1 MTPKEYQ
8 VQLLDVMENWRDEAL
23 APDSP
28 DQPIR
33 FKEMRDEYLKVNSR
47 QKTPMMDSQVDINT
61 ARAETEANRRAA
73 MEPGMWTDVKNLT
86 SDALQRGAQ
95 VSSGIPGA
103 GFALRQLANIDR
115 ANMGDAISASFQSYL
130 GDPDVE
136 ESLAG
141 VVRGDQG
148 AQAGYDELLPGFQET
163 REASKALTDP
173 GVANIM
179 RSFGKE
185 GLGTGLKSLWD
196 DPVASYNLVGTTLGR
211 SPASVALG
219 AGGTAAGA
227 LAGFGIGGPPGATL
241 GGMAGGA
248 AGGGAG
254 GWMDERTGGIIRML
268 EEKGFDIANPA
279 HIQLLKENQEVFNL
293 ASDQADKRALAIGA
307 FSAISGAVSAGL
319 GRVAAGP
326 AISALGKFAVPAR
339 FGAAGGSI
347 PISGLLESGGEYT
360 AQQAAGQP
368 TNWADVK
375 LEGVLGSLIDAPITA
390 TGMASAKFAPHAG
403 VVNNRTRSLAEKEA
417 NIIASAMPFGG
428 MVNIVQGEVSV
439 EGSAE
444 LVPDV
449 DGRGEQLNINID
461 NLINRS
467 DGTRSGIRAQL
478 MEDIAHELGGHKWVQ
493 DMLINNEDFV
503 QEAFKANED
512 LILAWQKKSAYQ
524 DLGRTNDDI
533 LYEEW
538 VAQFGEMD
546 TRILRRIELMI
557 VNYLHK
563 LIGKSATAKLIKS
576 WDARNISMRNIAKDY
591 LSQIKKRG
599 KAGEVQPVQTIT
611 AEESEVMPRPE
622 GPGVTY
628 GDIGATPE
636 TAQQAD
642 PIAALEA
649 EIAAM
654 KKMYVEAKKTGNAE
668 EAARLEDQLGP
679 LEKQLQKDKI
689 LRGDFG
695 EQSARDQRAADAK
708 KRHRAIKEEARDIDD
723 ANGNHDAEMDLEDG
737 NNAEYES
744 AKLEEAQIELD
755 DLTRIAEERGVDPT
769 GITEYKYWARKVN
782 EAKANLKRLDARAG
796 RAREGR
802 GKLESPSRRKFLKQ
816 AAGTAAVAAVDPSIL
831 LEPATTPAVEA
842 PMYTGMTE
850 QFPGSIYEFSIA
862 TDPDAGWTSA
872 DDPGEGDIDV
882 SFTHD
887 PNTNEVTVYE
897 DHKVVDTFEV
907 DDMHADAEV
916 LDYVRDQ
923 YGPESINDV
932 RVQREE
938 MDRDPFTGEGEADY
952 WGDADERFDDM
963 AMDLIRGEKTMAGV
977 E

>member
-33 FKEMRDEYLKVNSR
+33 FKEMRNEYLKVNSR

-115 ANMGDAISASFQSYL
+115 ANMGDAISTSFQSYL

-141 VVRGDQG
+141 VVRGKEG
-148 AQAGYDELLPGFQET
+148 AQVGYDALLPGFQET

-227 LAGFGIGGPPGATL
+227 LAGFGIGGPPGAAV

-248 AGGGAG
+248 VGGGAG
-254 GWMDERTGGIIRML
+254 GWLDERTGGIIRML

-279 HIQLLKENQEVFNL
+279 HIQLLKENQEVFDL

-307 FSAISGAVSAGL
+307 FSAIAGAVSAGL

-326 AISALGKFAVPAR
+326 AVKALGKWAVPAR
-339 FGAAGGSI
+339 FGAAGGSV
-347 PISGLLESGGEYT
+347 PISGLLEAGGEYT

-403 VVNNRTRSLAEKEA
+403 EVNDTTRSLAAKEA
-417 NIIASAMPFGG
+417 QIIGEGMPFGG
-428 MVNIVQGEVSV
+428 VINIVTGEVFDES
-439 EGSAE
+439 GANSASAE
-444 LVPDV
+444 LVPKTEENV
-449 DGRGEQLNINID
+449 EQLNINID
-461 NLINRS
+461 NLIRRS

-478 MEDIAHELGGHKWVQ
+478 MEDIAHELGHSWVQ
-493 DMLINNEDFV
+493 KMITENPSFV
-503 QEAFKANED
+503 AEAFETNED
-512 LILAWQKKSAYQ
+512 LILAWQAKSAYGN
-524 DLGRTNDDI
+524 LGETNDDI

-538 VAQFGEMD
+538 VAQFHEMD
-546 TRILRRIELMI
+546 TKILRRIELSI
-557 VNYLHK
+557 VNFLHK
-563 LIGKSATAKLIKS
+563 MIGKDATAKLIKS
-576 WDARNISMRNIAKDY
+576 WDARNITIRNIAKEH
-591 LSQIKKRG
+591 LRGIKERRA
-599 KAGEVQPVQTIT
+599 AGDVQPVQTIT
-611 AEESEVMPRPE
+611 AEESFAQPRPPE
-622 GPGVTY
+622 KKVTLRSK
-628 GDIGATPE
+628 GAS
-636 TAQQAD
+636 D
-642 PIAALEA
+642 
-649 EIAAM
+649 
-654 KKMYVEAKKTGNAE
+654 V
-668 EAARLEDQLGP
+668 
-679 LEKQLQKDKI
+679 
-689 LRGDFG
+689 
-695 EQSARDQRAADAK
+695 
-708 KRHRAIKEEARDIDD
+708 AIEP
-723 ANGNHDAEMDLEDG
+723 DL
-737 NNAEYES
+737 
-744 AKLEEAQIELD
+744 
-755 DLTRIAEERGVDPT
+755 DLAV
-769 GITEYKYWARKVN
+769 
-782 EAKANLKRLDARAG
+782 ARAT
-796 RAREGR
+796 RESR

-831 LEPATTPAVEA
+831 LEPATAAVEA

-850 QFPGSIYEFSIA
+850 QFPGSVYEFSIA
-862 TDPDAGWTSA
+862 TDPNAGWTSA
-872 DDPGEGDIDV
+872 DDPSEGAMDV

-897 DHKVVDTFEV
+897 GDEVVDTFEV
-907 DDMHADAEV
+907 DDMHADPEV
-916 LDYVRDQ
+916 LDYVRDK

-938 MDRDPFTGEGEADY
+938 MDRDPETGEGAADY
-952 WGDADERFDDM
+952 WGDADERFDNM
-963 AMDLIRGEKTMAGV
+963 AMDLIQGEKTMAGV
-977 E
+977 ERAKPVVQLEEPFEEAPTPREPVEAKEKTDAELYVESIDEIMSI